1 MNEKWTYVGAATT
14 GQTVALAVA
23 RPRWSLYRDGRR
35 PRGAWEP
42 ELLSLERRDRED
54 AVRWLARAAGD
65 VREPLGENGVR
76 PVLLVDRSEIGGGD
90 LLVRALD
97 RELDRGVAALRRLR
111 IIKLDV
117 TTRDVERSHDV
128 VARRTVLAP
137 LLDAIER
144 RLLIPPRGSTGRE
157 FGDQAENVA
166 RKPDA
171 LGPREDLVRA
181 VALCVWAIDVEGHAA
196 AVGGETGALNVY

>member
-1 MNEKWTYVGAATT
+1 LNEQWTYVGVATS
-14 GQTVALAVA
+14 GQSVALAVA
-23 RPRWSLYRDGRR
+23 RPRWSLYRGGRR
-35 PRGAWEP
+35 PRGEWEP
-42 ELLSLERRDRED
+42 HLLSLERQNRDD

-65 VREPLGENGVR
+65 VRVPLGEEGAR

-97 RELDRGVAALRRLR
+97 RELDRGVALRRVR
-111 IIKLDV
+111 TIVLDV
-117 TTRDVERSHDV
+117 TTRDVERSPGV

-144 RLLIPPRGSTGRE
+144 DCLTPPRSPHANE
-157 FGDQAENVA
+157 FADQADALA
-166 RKPDA
+166 RRPDA
-171 LGPREDLVRA
+171 LGAREDLVRA

>member
-1 MNEKWTYVGAATT
+1 MNEQWTYVGVATS
-14 GQTVALAVA
+14 GQSVALAVA
-23 RPRWSLYRDGRR
+23 RPRWSLYRGGRR

-42 ELLSLERRDRED
+42 KLLSLERKDRDD
-54 AVRWLARAAGD
+54 AVLWLARAVGD
-65 VREPLGENGVR
+65 VRMPLGEEGAR
-76 PVLLVDRSEIGGGD
+76 PVLLVDRSEVGGGD
-90 LLVRALD
+90 LLLRALE
-97 RELDRGVAALRRLR
+97 RELDRGVALRRVR
-111 IIKLDV
+111 TIVLDV
-117 TTRDVERSHDV
+117 TTRDVERSPGV
-128 VARRTVLAP
+128 VARRAVLAP

-144 RLLIPPRGSTGRE
+144 DLVTPPRGQLGIE
-157 FGDQAENVA
+157 FANQADALA

>member
-1 MNEKWTYVGAATT
+1 MNEQWTYVGVATS
-14 GQTVALAVA
+14 GQSVALAVA
-23 RPRWSLYRDGRR
+23 RPRWSLYRGGRR

-42 ELLSLERRDRED
+42 KLLSLERKDRDD
-54 AVRWLARAAGD
+54 AVLWLARAVGD
-65 VREPLGENGVR
+65 VRMPLGEEGAR
-76 PVLLVDRSEIGGGD
+76 PVLLVDRSEVGGGD
-90 LLVRALD
+90 LLLRALE
-97 RELDRGVAALRRLR
+97 RELDRGVALRRVR
-111 IIKLDV
+111 TIVLDV
-117 TTRDVERSHDV
+117 TARDVERSPGV
-128 VARRTVLAP
+128 VARRAVLAP

-144 RLLIPPRGSTGRE
+144 DLVTPPRGQLGIE
-157 FGDQAENVA
+157 FANQADALA